1 MNHRMTRFAAA
12 GLIALI
18 VGLVGLAMAQTTLTI
33 ARPADVT
40 DLNPF
45 RNANNATSEVTY
57 QIHEGLTTFTPDV
70 EIQPALATDWELLDD
85 EVTWRLS
92 LREDVTFH
100 TGNPFNAEV
109 VKWNIETML
118 DPEDPGVASGLFA
131 NVVEVRVVDE
141 YTVDVELD
149 APNGVFTAL
158 LAAPL
163 MMMVDMEHWM
173 ELGEEAYAR
182 NPSGT
187 GPFKFESW
195 NPGSTVV
202 LSANEDYWG
211 DVGAE
216 VDRLEFVTIPENSA
230 RVVALRTGEVD
241 IAFSVPADQMADL
254 EQRDG
259 IEVVRTPTFRT
270 VFIGMNT
277 QHPKLAEDV
286 RHALSHAINRD
297 QISAVIG
304 DNGSPALGHG
314 PPAALGFYDH
324 TLSFDVELAN
334 ELLDVEGWEMA
345 DDGWRYKDGERLALS
360 ILARNVNP
368 GEVDALQVVQLQWR
382 EIGVE
387 LEIELVDR
395 AAWVSTMNAGAER
408 WAENREVSDHTLWAS
423 GSGIRTGEV
432 GYLMNRPLCRQ
443 TTRNWFVLEC
453 NPEYDAAFAQSQA
466 PISIEEREEGYER
479 MGEITK
485 EWQHRI
491 PLFHIQSNIA
501 HRDAVSGFVVNP
513 QDMLNLRGVSVD

>member
-1 MNHRMTRFAAA
+1 MNFSLRSIAALAAA
-12 GLIALI
+12 IVLGIAS
-18 VGLVGLAMAQTTLTI
+18 VAMAQSTLTI

-40 DLNPF
+40 DLNPL

-57 QIHEGLTTFTPDV
+57 QIHEGLTTFSPDV

-85 EVTWRLS
+85 GVTWRLS
-92 LREDVTFH
+92 LREGVTFH

-141 YTVDVELD
+141 YTVDVELE

-163 MMMVDMEHWM
+163 MVMMDMEHWM
-173 ELGEEAYAR
+173 ELGEDAYAR

-187 GPFKFESW
+187 GPFQFESW
-195 NPGSTVV
+195 DPGSTVV

-216 VDRLEFVTIPENSA
+216 VDRVEFVTIPEDSA

-241 IAFSVPADQMADL
+241 IAFTVPADQMADL
-254 EQRDG
+254 ERRDG

-277 QHPKLAEDV
+277 QNPKLEQDV

-297 QISAVIG
+297 QISTIIG
-304 DNGSPALGHG
+304 DNGSPAVGHG
-314 PPAALGFYDH
+314 PEAALGFYDH
-324 TLSFDVELAN
+324 SLPYDVELAN
-334 ELLDVEGWEMA
+334 ELLDNAGWEMGN
-345 DDGWRYKDGERLALS
+345 DGWRTKDGERLTLS

-387 LEIELVDR
+387 LQIELVDR

-432 GYLMNRPLCRQ
+432 GYLSNRPLCQQ
-443 TTRNWFVLEC
+443 TTRNWFVLDC
-453 NPEYDAAFAQSQA
+453 NPEYDEAFAQSQA
-466 PISIEEREEGYER
+466 PISMEERVAGYER
-479 MGEITK
+479 MGEIIK

-501 HRDAVSGFVVNP
+501 HRDNVSGFVVNP